1 MNPSAERIA
10 DLKRLIAVIDNELAQ
25 APAFP
30 DWHNGDTFEKRDAD
44 RRAYHQA
51 MDAIVERIV
60 KDQGARYNPSA
71 HGASTLRIAGIQAS
85 CTSGISGLLRNWQAA
100 ARRRI
105 EKQGGGAS

>member
-1 MNPSAERIA
+1 MSPDLDRIA
-10 DLKRLIAVIDNELAQ
+10 DLERLISVIDEELAH

-30 DWHNGDTFEKRDAD
+30 DWHNGDTFDQRDAD

-60 KDQGARYNPSA
+60 KGHGARFNPSA
-71 HGASTLRIAGIQAS
+71 HGASTLRIAGIQSS
-85 CTSGISGLLRNWQAA
+85 CTSGTSGLLRNWQGA

-105 EKQGGGAS
+105 EKLKGGGK